1 MIEKSVKLKLD
12 KSRVIEGREIFK
24 VDADKLKK
32 IIDDCYC
39 KYVSKKQ
46 NEELYKE
53 ISDLLGLYAYTK
65 DKVHIKPYVIIR
77 E

>member
-1 MIEKSVKLKLD
+1 MIEKCIGFRLD
-12 KSRVIEGREIFK
+12 KKRLLPYREIFL
-24 VDADKLKK
+24 VDPKKLKK
-32 IIDDCYC
+32 IIDECYC

-65 DKVHIKPYVIIR
+65 DKINIKPYIIIK
-77 E
+77 